1 MPCDPEL
8 LPRDVHHVA
17 HRELPATAV
26 LGLAVHLDAVGE
38 QGLHVPSPR
47 GEAGELE
54 QLPQADHPAP
64 DLHFAHALTLRHRR
78 DTVRAVTRARWI
90 LIALVCAAI
99 VAISLVVAGATGGSS
114 EFWSGYEGALARV
127 QEQSWW
133 TLWVLPG
140 LLLALI
146 AALALGIRTAP
157 VWNTSPADS
166 GRRSAYLWAG
176 VAVLALSVCA
186 PVAVI
191 AQGGLLS
198 AHMLQHVLIGAL
210 APLLILL
217 AIPRAQRGTRD
228 RRPVLALVLNPV
240 VAFAV
245 WLGATI
251 TWLVPDIHHEVLV
264 RPWVWVIQQVAVF
277 GAGVIM
283 WAPVTDRFV
292 DPPSWFRTGAKC
304 VYMIGIWFAGVAIA
318 NVYWFSGTPFY
329 ESHEAGAAAF
339 GFSALQDQANAGT
352 VMILAHC
359 AITFGAIAVLFFRH
373 AAERGLEQRLIEAG
387 VPEDEVHRATFDGD
401 LVALAGRTGVPVHT
415 RTGLD

>member
-1 MPCDPEL
+1 M
-8 LPRDVHHVA
+8 
-17 HRELPATAV
+17 
-26 LGLAVHLDAVGE
+26 
-38 QGLHVPSPR
+38 
-47 GEAGELE
+47 
-54 QLPQADHPAP
+54 
-64 DLHFAHALTLRHRR
+64 
-78 DTVRAVTRARWI
+78 TRARWI
-90 LIALVCAAI
+90 LIALVCASI
-99 VAISLVVAGATGGSS
+99 VAIGIVVAGATGGAS

-127 QEQSWW
+127 NSERWW
-133 TLWVLPG
+133 SLWVLPG

-146 AALALGIRTAP
+146 AALGLGIRTSPSWDATAP
-157 VWNTSPADS
+157 DS
-166 GRRSAYLWAG
+166 GRRSAFLWAG
-176 VAVLALSVCA
+176 VAVLVLSVSA

-217 AIPRAQRGTRD
+217 AIPRAQRGTRE
-228 RRPVLALVLNPV
+228 RRPVLAIVLHPV
-240 VAFAV
+240 VAFAL
-245 WLGATI
+245 WLACTI
-251 TWLVPDIHHEVLV
+251 AWLVPDIHHEVLV
-264 RPWVWVIQQVAVF
+264 RPWVWVLQQVAVF

-292 DPPSWFRTGAKC
+292 DPPAWFRTGAKC
-304 VYMIGIWFAGVAIA
+304 VYMIGIWFAGVGIA

-373 AAERGLEQRLIEAG
+373 ASERGLEQRLIEAG

-401 LVALAGRTGVPVHT
+401 LVALAGREGVPVHT

>member
-1 MPCDPEL
+1 MYGDL
-8 LPRDVHHVA
+8 TH
-17 HRELPATAV
+17 AV
-26 LGLAVHLDAVGE
+26 
-38 QGLHVPSPR
+38 
-47 GEAGELE
+47 
-54 QLPQADHPAP
+54 
-64 DLHFAHALTLRHRR
+64 TLRHRR
-78 DTVRAVTRARWI
+78 DSVRQVTRARWI
-90 LIALVCAAI
+90 LIALVCASI
-99 VAISLVVAGATGGSS
+99 VAIGIVVAGLTGGAS

-127 QEQSWW
+127 NGQQWW

-157 VWNTSPADS
+157 SWAGPAYDLR
-166 GRRSAYLWAG
+166 RRSTFLWCGAG
-176 VAVLALSVCA
+176 VLVLSVCA
-186 PVAVI
+186 PVAVV

-217 AIPRAQRGTRD
+217 AIPRAQRGTRE
-228 RRPVLALVLNPV
+228 RHRVLAFVLHPA
-240 VAFAV
+240 VAFAI
-245 WLGATI
+245 WLGCTVA
-251 TWLVPDIHHEVLV
+251 WLVPDLHHEVLA
-264 RPWVWVIQQVAVF
+264 RPWVWVLQQVAVF
-277 GAGVIM
+277 GAGIVM
-283 WAPVTDRFV
+283 WAPITDRVV
-292 DPPSWFRTGAKC
+292 DPPPWFRTGAKC
-304 VYMIGIWFAGVAIA
+304 AYMIGVWFAGVAIA

-339 GFSALQDQANAGT
+339 GFSGLQDQANAGT

-373 AAERGLEQRLIEAG
+373 ASERGLEQRLIEAG

-401 LVALAGRTGVPVHT
+401 LVALAGRTGVPVRT

>member
-1 MPCDPEL
+1 MAQTD
-8 LPRDVHHVA
+8 
-17 HRELPATAV
+17 
-26 LGLAVHLDAVGE
+26 
-38 QGLHVPSPR
+38 HVP
-47 GEAGELE
+47 G
-54 QLPQADHPAP
+54 
-64 DLHFAHALTLRHRR
+64 DLDLTHALTLRHGR
-78 DTVRAVTRARWI
+78 DSVRAVTRARWI
-90 LIALVCAAI
+90 LIALVCASI
-99 VAISLVVAGATGGSS
+99 VAIGIVVAGATGGAS
-114 EFWSGYEGALARV
+114 EFWSGYQGALARV
-127 QEQSWW
+127 QSESWW
-133 TLWVLPG
+133 SLWVLPG

-146 AALALGIRTAP
+146 AALALGIRT
-157 VWNTSPADS
+157 SPSWDGSASDAE
-166 GRRSAYLWAG
+166 RRTAFLWAG
-176 VAVLALSVCA
+176 VAVLVLSVCA
-186 PVAVI
+186 PVAVV

-217 AIPRAQRGTRD
+217 AIPRAQRGTRE
-228 RRPVLALVLNPV
+228 RRPVLAVLLHPV

-245 WLGATI
+245 WLGCTI
-251 TWLVPDIHHEVLV
+251 AWLVPEIHHEVLV
-264 RPWVWVIQQVAVF
+264 RPWVWVLQQVAVF
-277 GAGVIM
+277 GAGIVM

-292 DPPSWFRTGAKC
+292 DPPAWCRTGAKC
-304 VYMIGIWFAGVAIA
+304 VYMLGIWFAGVGIA

-373 AAERGLEQRLIEAG
+373 ASERGLEQRLIEAG

-401 LVALAGRTGVPVHT
+401 LVALAGREGVPVHT

>member
-1 MPCDPEL
+1 M
-8 LPRDVHHVA
+8 
-17 HRELPATAV
+17 
-26 LGLAVHLDAVGE
+26 
-38 QGLHVPSPR
+38 
-47 GEAGELE
+47 
-54 QLPQADHPAP
+54 
-64 DLHFAHALTLRHRR
+64 
-78 DTVRAVTRARWI
+78 TRARWI
-90 LIALVCAAI
+90 LIALVCASI
-99 VAISLVVAGATGGSS
+99 VAVGIVVAGATGGAS
-114 EFWSGYEGALARV
+114 EFWSGYEGALGRV
-127 QEQSWW
+127 NSERWW

-146 AALALGIRTAP
+146 AALGLGIRT
-157 VWNTSPADS
+157 SPAWDAS
-166 GRRSAYLWAG
+166 AADARRRSAFLWSG
-176 VAVLALSVCA
+176 VAVLVLSVCA
-186 PVAVI
+186 PVAVV

-217 AIPRAQRGTRD
+217 AIPRAQRGTREG
-228 RRPVLALVLNPV
+228 RPVLAVVLHPV
-240 VAFAV
+240 VAFAI
-245 WLGATI
+245 WFACTI
-251 TWLVPDIHHEVLV
+251 AWLVPDIHHEVLV
-264 RPWVWVIQQVAVF
+264 RPWVWVLQQVAVF

-292 DPPSWFRTGAKC
+292 DPPAWFRTGAKC
-304 VYMIGIWFAGVAIA
+304 VYMIGIWFAGVGIA

-373 AAERGLEQRLIEAG
+373 ASERGLEQRLIEAG

-401 LVALAGRTGVPVHT
+401 LVALAGREGVPVHT